1 MLLKKGVAAL
11 LCLALVFAV
20 LSPVSA
26 SSDKTIRLAI
36 SADERTLT
44 PYTYN
49 TGYPGLDLVNLVYD
63 NLFQLDENNLPQ
75 PLLVKDYQ
83 VSDDGLTYTF
93 NLNEGVTWQDGQPLT
108 AADVEFTINYYL
120 QNPHSRFTNPLKI
133 IEKVEIID
141 DLTLTMKLTKA
152 NPNFLVQP
160 LADFP
165 ILPKHIWS
173 TITDPNN
180 ATNALGSGPYILEE
194 YKANQY
200 YKLKANP
207 NYFKGKPVAD
217 QIILPIISDSNA
229 MYTALQA
236 GQVDVI
242 SASIT
247 PELVEQFKSNS
258 SLKVVT
264 GAGYSTTLLQ
274 INAEKY
280 PLSEKAFRQ
289 AIAYAIDTQ
298 YLVDTVTL
306 GYATLGSPGFI
317 HPSSPF
323 SNPDISFDPNMD
335 TAKKILDDAGFKD
348 TNGDRFREDPSGKEL
363 SLEMLVQ
370 SSSPLRIRSAEIIT
384 EWLNQIGLNVKVK
397 SLDRE
402 TVVSLV
408 WPEFDVTKGRNY
420 DLAMWGWSASV
431 QLFPDRLTDLFY
443 SDLTVGSL
451 NLGAYKNTEFDKL
464 ADQLETT
471 LDENERKK
479 IINQMQ
485 TIVAE
490 DFPLVTLYYQQVI
503 NAYNPNVF
511 DGYVFQNGKGI
522 INKMSFISASGAE
535 QTDAKDESK
544 SSEGTSES
552 SRNDKASDSQ
562 SDQKEANQDNSG
574 GSGTSLFILI
584 ALIAAVLAGVYIF
597 KKKSGNNHHTG

>member
-1 MLLKKGVAAL
+1 MLLKKGFTVL
-11 LCLALVFAV
+11 LCLALLFAV

-36 SADERTLT
+36 SADERTLN

-63 NLFQLDENNLPQ
+63 NLFHLDENNLPQ
-75 PLLVKDYQ
+75 PWLVKEYQ

-120 QNPHSRFTNPLKI
+120 QNPHARFTNPLKI
-133 IEKVEIID
+133 IEKIEVID
-141 DLTLTMKLTKA
+141 DLTLTMKLTKPDA
-152 NPNFLVQP
+152 KFLLQP

-165 ILPKHIWS
+165 VLPKHIWS
-173 TITDPNN
+173 EITDPSNS
-180 ATNALGSGPYILEE
+180 TTSLGSGPYILEE

-200 YKLKANP
+200 YTLKANP

-217 QIILPIISDSNA
+217 RIVMPLISDSNA

-236 GQVDVI
+236 GQVDII

-247 PELVEQFKSNS
+247 PELVEQFKSNAK
-258 SLKVVT
+258 LKVVN
-264 GAGYSTTLLQ
+264 GPGYSTTLLQ
-274 INAEKY
+274 FNADKF
-280 PLSEKAFRQ
+280 PMSDKAFRQ
-289 AIAYAIDTQ
+289 AVAYAIDTQ

-317 HPSSPF
+317 HPASPF
-323 SNPDISFDPNMD
+323 GNPNLSFDPNMD

-348 TNGDRFREDPSGKEL
+348 TNGDGFREDPSGKAVN
-363 SLEMLVQ
+363 LEMIVQ
-370 SSSPLRIRSAEIIT
+370 SSSPLRLRSAEIIT
-384 EWLNQIGLNVKVK
+384 EWLNKIGLNVKVK

-408 WPEFDVTKGRNY
+408 WPEYDVTKGRNY
-420 DLAMWGWSASV
+420 DLALWGWSAAV

-451 NLGAYKNTEFDKL
+451 NVGGYKNPEFDKL
-464 ADQLETT
+464 ADQLATT
-471 LDENERKK
+471 FEENARRN

-485 TIVAE
+485 TVIAD
-490 DFPLVTLYYQQVI
+490 DFPLVTLYYEQVI
-503 NAYNPNVF
+503 NAFNPNAY
-511 DGYVFQNGKGI
+511 DGYVFQKGKGI
-522 INKMSFISASGAE
+522 VNKLSFISATGTE
-535 QTDAKDESK
+535 QTGAKEESK

-552 SRNDKASDSQ
+552 SNNDKSSQ
-562 SDQKEANQDNSG
+562 SGQQAANQEDSG
-574 GSGTSLFILI
+574 SSSTSLFILI
-584 ALIAAVLAGVYIF
+584 GLIAAVLAGVYVF
-597 KKKSGNNHHTG
+597 KKKSGNNHHSG